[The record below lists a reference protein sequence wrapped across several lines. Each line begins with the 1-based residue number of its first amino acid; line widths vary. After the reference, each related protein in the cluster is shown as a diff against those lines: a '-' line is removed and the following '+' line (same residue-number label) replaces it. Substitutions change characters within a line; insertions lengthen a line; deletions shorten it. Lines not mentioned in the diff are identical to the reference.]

1 MSRHGSSRFTS
12 LCFFLTL
19 VLPAVVFGQV
29 PALNQDAAR
38 LDEIVQ
44 SYVPERFMGSVLVA
58 RGDQLVLNKSYGSA
72 NVEWNI
78 PNTPET
84 KFRLGS
90 ITKQFTAAAILLLE
104 DQGKLMTSDLLSAH
118 LPGMPEAWKDIT
130 LHHLLSHEAGLP
142 NVTNLPW
149 YRDNMMKPS
158 TAQATID
165 AFKDL
170 PLEFVPGS
178 QFRYSNS
185 GFVVLGRV
193 VELVSGVSYADFL
206 RDNVFTPLGM
216 TNSGYDSNTQVI
228 MNRASGYTPGPSGP
242 VNAGYVDMTVPH
254 GAGALYSTTG
264 DLLKWNQGL
273 FGGTLLSAESVAK
286 LTTPNLG
293 DYAYG
298 VNVTTAHAAKKVSH
312 NGAIQGFNTAMTY
325 YPDEEL
331 LIVALANLN
340 GNAPDAIVGHLDN
353 LMHGE
358 EVVLPTERQEIT
370 LSDDILQKYVGT
382 YPLSPAFAI
391 SVTVEGGQLITQAS
405 NQGKLPIYAESE
417 TRFFPKL
424 VEATIDFQKDA
435 EGNVTGLTLNQN
447 GRSSFGP
454 KQPLVAPPPDP
465 VEISVSEEILARY
478 VGSYALAP
486 NFILAVTLENG
497 QLITQATGQG
507 PVPIYAETET
517 KFFPKVVRA
526 SIEFQLDDTGKVTG
540 LVLNQ
545 NGRSMPAPKQ

>member
-1 MSRHGSSRFTS
+1 MSHHGSSRFTS
-12 LCFFLTL
+12 LCLVLTL
-19 VLPAVVFGQV
+19 LLPAAVFGQD
-29 PALNQDAAR
+29 PPLNQNAAR

-58 RGDQLVLNKSYGSA
+58 RGDELVLNKSYGSA
-72 NVEWNI
+72 NLEWNV

-104 DQGKLMTSDLLSAH
+104 EQGKLKTSDLVSAH
-118 LPGMPEAWKDIT
+118 LPSTPEAWKDIT

-142 NVTNLPW
+142 NFTNLPW
-149 YRDNMMKPS
+149 YRENMMKPF
-158 TAQATID
+158 TAQASID
-165 AFKDL
+165 VFKDL
-170 PLEFVPGS
+170 PLEFAPGS

-185 GFVVLGRV
+185 GFIVLGRV
-193 VELVSGVSYADFL
+193 IELVSGASYADFV
-206 RDNVFTPLGM
+206 RDNIFMPLGM

-228 MNRASGYTPGPSGP
+228 ANRAAGYAPGPNGP
-242 VNAGYVDMTVPH
+242 MNAGYVDMTVPH

-273 FGGTLLSAESVAK
+273 FGGALLSAESVAK
-286 LTTPNLG
+286 MTTPNLG

-298 VNVTTAHAAKKVSH
+298 VGVTKAHDAKKVSH
-312 NGAIQGFNTAMTY
+312 NGGIQGFNTSMTY

-331 LIVALANLN
+331 LIVALANIN
-340 GNAPDAIVGHLDN
+340 GNAPDVIVAQLDD

-358 EVVLPTERQEIT
+358 EIVLAAERQEIT

-382 YPLSPAFAI
+382 YPLSPVFAI
-391 SVTVEGGQLITQAS
+391 SVTVENGQLITQAT
-405 NQGKLPIYAESE
+405 NQPKLPIYAESE

-435 EGNVTGLTLNQN
+435 QGKVTGLTLNQN

-454 KQPLVAPPPDP
+454 KQPLVAAPPEP

-486 NFILAVTLENG
+486 NFILTVTLENG

-507 PVPIYAETET
+507 PVPIFAETET

-526 SIEFQLDDTGKVTG
+526 TIEFQLDDTGKVTG

>member
-1 MSRHGSSRFTS
+1 MSRHGSSRCTL
-12 LCFFLTL
+12 LCLLLALL
-19 VLPAVVFGQV
+19 VPVSAI
-29 PALNQDAAR
+29 AQDAAR
-38 LDEIVQ
+38 LDAIVQ
-44 SYVPERFMGSVLVA
+44 SYVPDRFMGSVLVA
-58 RGDQLVLNKSYGSA
+58 RGDELVLNKSYGSA
-72 NVEWNI
+72 NLEWNI

-104 DQGKLMTSDLLSAH
+104 DQGKLTTSDLLSAH

-149 YRDNMMKPS
+149 YQENMMKPS

-193 VELVSGVSYADFL
+193 VELVSGTSYADFV
-206 RDNVFTPLGM
+206 RDNIFMPLGM
-216 TNSGYDSNTQVI
+216 TNSGYDSSMQVI
-228 MNRASGYTPGPSGP
+228 ANRASGYAPGPNGP

-286 LTTPNLG
+286 MTTPNLG

-298 VNVTTAHAAKKVSH
+298 VSVTTAHDAKKVSH
-312 NGAIQGFNTAMTY
+312 NGAIQGFNTSMTY

-331 LIVALANLN
+331 LVVALSNLN
-340 GNAPDAIVGHLDN
+340 GNAPDNIVAKLDD

-358 EVVLPTERQEIT
+358 EVVLPSERQEIT
-370 LSDDILQKYVGT
+370 LADDVLQQYVGT
-382 YPLSPAFAI
+382 YPFTPAVSMSI
-391 SVTVEGGQLITQAS
+391 MVENGQLISQMT
-405 NQGKLPIYAESE
+405 NQGPVPLFAETE
-417 TRFFPKL
+417 TRFFPKV

-435 EGNVTGLTLNQN
+435 EGKVTGLTLNQG
-447 GRSSFGP
+447 GRSITGP
-454 KQPLVAPPPDP
+454 KQAFVPPPP
-465 VEISVSEEILARY
+465 LPTEISVSEEILARY

-486 NFILAVTLENG
+486 NFILTVTLEDG
-497 QLITQATGQG
+497 QLVTQATGQG
-507 PVPIYAETET
+507 KLPIFAETET
-517 KFFPKVVRA
+517 KFFPKAIRA
-526 SIEFQLDDTGKVTG
+526 TIEFQLDDTGEVTG